1 MSRESLGLCEIVDRL
16 TLTLE
21 LSNFDSDTFRIVS
34 KFAIISKELYYKNSE
49 KYSKSNSRTFL
60 RRCIKITFACTWEML
75 TFFFAVFSFY
85 RDIFKKRDS
94 SLLLYVAEKDRCT
107 VCDQFYNSVREIQCK
122 SVCLIT
128 RYVRSNF

>member
-1 MSRESLGLCEIVDRL
+1 MSRGSLGLCEIVDRL

-34 KFAIISKELYYKNSE
+34 KFAIISKELYYKDSE

-85 RDIFKKRDS
+85 RDRSAIHLCYFTLPRKIDAQFATNFIIALEKYNAKA
-94 SLLLYVAEKDRCT
+94 YV
-107 VCDQFYNSVREIQCK
+107 
-122 SVCLIT
+122 
-128 RYVRSNF
+128 